1 MTDQELI
8 ITETDDGK
16 DYTFYCFC
24 THQKFSI
31 TKNIKKY
38 IKAGKKIPGG
48 LVDWLEY
55 MYHEG
60 RDLACLSYIYL
71 QGLGQFIVTQ
81 QALSV
86 HSLKK

>member
-24 THQKFSI
+24 THHKFSI
-31 TKNIKKY
+31 TENIKKY

-55 MYHEG
+55 IRG
-60 RDLACLSYIYL
+60 FWYIAPY
-71 QGLGQFIVTQ
+71 FYKI
-81 QALSV
+81 
-86 HSLKK
+86 SL